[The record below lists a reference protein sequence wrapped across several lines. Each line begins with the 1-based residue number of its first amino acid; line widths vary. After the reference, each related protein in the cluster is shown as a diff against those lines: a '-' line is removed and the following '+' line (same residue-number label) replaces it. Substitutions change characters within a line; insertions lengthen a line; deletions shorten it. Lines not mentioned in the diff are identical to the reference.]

1 MYTTFQ
7 KSLLYDYM
15 NLQIY
20 LSIFSYWNI
29 RVVLCLQMKQ
39 LSKVTL
45 SLPPKGNI
53 FVLFSLIAR
62 KHILSLVMLL
72 LPIFCFLQWVFRILQ
87 VLLAF
92 FFFFGEVFSCLIV
105 TWKCLLINKIF
116 FWPFFPVTESKLCK
130 GFTIPHTVLQKRPG
144 RETYLPWSVRKIELF
159 KIFKLE
165 WHTLS
170 PNLFLLEQFEKD
182 FLSGS

>member
-7 KSLLYDYM
+7 KPLLYDYM

-29 RVVLCLQMKQ
+29 RVVLCLQMNQ

-92 FFFFGEVFSCLIV
+92 FFLERFSAASLLHENACWSTKFSSDPSSQLQNPNYVKASPYHIQFFKNAQGEKHIYHGVSEKLNCL
-105 TWKCLLINKIF
+105 KC
-116 FWPFFPVTESKLCK
+116 S
-130 GFTIPHTVLQKRPG
+130 
-144 RETYLPWSVRKIELF
+144 S
-159 KIFKLE
+159 
-165 WHTLS
+165 
-170 PNLFLLEQFEKD
+170 
-182 FLSGS
+182 